1 MAKIFYIEDDESLR
15 KLHRF
20 LLTKPGHT
28 VVDRCDTDKA
38 DAMISIWKPDLVITD
53 HNLGAGKETGLSL
66 ARRLHADGIKVAIL
80 SSCHETEDI
89 AGDEGIPFFKKGIN
103 INKVLGGM
111 KIDEVHKKP
120 LH

>member
-1 MAKIFYIEDDESLR
+1 MAKIFYVEDDKTLR
-15 KLHRF
+15 DLYCL
-20 LLTKPGHT
+20 LLTKPGHS
-28 VVDRCDTDKA
+28 VIDRCDTGKA
-38 DAMISIWKPDLVITD
+38 DAIISIWKPDLVITD

-89 AGDEGIPFFKKGIN
+89 AGDEGIPFFRKGTS

-111 KIDEVHKKP
+111 KIDEFHQKP